1 MNLRRL
7 WAIMLKELRQLRR
20 DRITLAMIVGI
31 PVMQLLLFG
40 YAINLNLRHL
50 DAGVADQANSAASRA
65 LVQDMVATGVITP
78 RSEAYTPDQLMQAL
92 RRGEISV
99 GIVVPADFE
108 RRRFDGR
115 EAVQVLVD
123 GSDTVVQSAAIQ
135 LAQVPLDTRPTS
147 NTRPLREGSIASGP
161 VSVTS
166 FYNPQRR
173 SAVNIVPGLIG
184 VILTMTLVMFTAV
197 AVVRERERGNM
208 ELLIATPVSRSE
220 LMVGKVLPYA
230 AIGLLQTTLVLVL
243 GTWLFQVPIRG
254 SLLDIYL
261 AAVLLVLANLALGL
275 LISTRAR
282 SQFQAMQM
290 TLFLFLPS
298 ILLSGFMFPFAGMP
312 RPVQWLAEV
321 LPLTHFLRLVRGIML
336 RGASLWELWHDALAL
351 LAFIVVM
358 MTWRS
363 CASASGWIEGK
374 AAPASGRCRP
384 LVGTPYSATTRA
396 RSELVS
402 ASVITTSTNWPI
414 NRAGA
419 GKFTE
424 RMFSVLPVSSFG
436 FLREG
441 LPPARSARCR
451 PSSRRC
457 RRRAH

>member
-1 MNLRRL
+1 MSLRRL

-20 DRITLAMIVGI
+20 DRITLAMIIGI

-50 DAGVADQANSAASRA
+50 DAGIADQANSAASRA
-65 LVQDMVATGVITP
+65 LVQYMVATGVIAP
-78 RSEAYTPDQLMQAL
+78 RAQAYTPDQLMEAL
-92 RRGEISV
+92 RRGRISV
-99 GIVVPADFE
+99 GIVIPADFE
-108 RRRFDGR
+108 RRRYEGR

-161 VSVTS
+161 VSVIS

-230 AIGLLQTTLVLVL
+230 AIGLLQTTLVLLL
-243 GTWLFQVPIRG
+243 GTWLFEVPIRG
-254 SLLDIYL
+254 SLLDVYL

-336 RGASLWELWHDALAL
+336 RGASLWELWPDALAL
-351 LAFIVVM
+351 LVFIVAM
-358 MTWRS
+358 MTL
-363 CASASGWIEGK
+363 AI
-374 AAPASGRCRP
+374 
-384 LVGTPYSATTRA
+384 
-396 RSELVS
+396 
-402 ASVITTSTNWPI
+402 
-414 NRAGA
+414 
-419 GKFTE
+419 
-424 RMFSVLPVSSFG
+424 
-436 FLREG
+436 LRFRKR
-441 LPPARSARCR
+441 LD
-451 PSSRRC
+451 
-457 RRRAH
+457 